1 MISKKII
8 TTSSIETKDFAKD
21 LAKETPV
28 GTIVALIGDLGSG
41 KTTFAQGFAEG
52 LDIYETIVSPTFK
65 LVSEYDG
72 EKCKLIHVDTYRLD
86 SIEDFLNICGED
98 IIRTPGAIILIEWA
112 DKIIDILPA
121 DTVQIY
127 FQRVSKIENE
137 RELTINTL
145 SE

>member
-8 TTSSIETKDFAKD
+8 TRSSIQTKDFAKN
-21 LAKETPV
+21 LAKEIPV
-28 GTIVALIGDLGSG
+28 GTIVALIGELGSG

-52 LDIYETIVSPTFK
+52 LHILESIVSPTFK

-112 DKIIDILPA
+112 DKIIDILPP
-121 DTVQIY
+121 DTIQIH

>member
-8 TTSSIETKDFAKD
+8 TTSSIETKGFAKD

-86 SIEDFLNICGED
+86 SIEEFLNICGED

-112 DKIIDILPA
+112 DKIIDILPP
-121 DTVQIY
+121 DTLQID
-127 FQRVSKIENE
+127 FLRISKIEDE
-137 RELTINTL
+137 RELTLKTL

>member
-1 MISKKII
+1 MVSKKII
-8 TTSSIETKDFAKD
+8 TSSSIETKDFAKN
-21 LAKETPV
+21 LAKEIPV

-52 LDIYETIVSPTFK
+52 LDIFETIVSPTFK

-72 EKCKLIHVDTYRLD
+72 GKCKLIHVDTYRLD
-86 SIEDFLNICGED
+86 SIEEFLNICGED

-112 DKIIDILPA
+112 DKIIDILPPE
-121 DTVQIY
+121 TVQID
-127 FQRVSKIENE
+127 FLRISKIENE
-137 RELTINTL
+137 RELSIKAL

>member
-1 MISKKII
+1 VISKKII
-8 TTSSIETKDFAKD
+8 TSSSIETKDFAKN

-52 LDIYETIVSPTFK
+52 LDILESIVSPTFK

-112 DKIIDILPA
+112 DKIIDILPP
-121 DTVQIY
+121 DTLQID
-127 FQRVSKIENE
+127 FLRISEIENE
-137 RELTINTL
+137 RELTIKTL

>member
-1 MISKKII
+1 VISKKII
-8 TTSSIETKDFAKD
+8 TTSSIETKDFAKN
-21 LAKETPV
+21 LAKEIPV
-28 GTIVALIGDLGSG
+28 GTIVALIGELGSG

-52 LDIYETIVSPTFK
+52 LHILESIVSPTFK

-121 DTVQIY
+121 DTVKIY

>member
-1 MISKKII
+1 MASEQILTGSA
-8 TTSSIETKDFAKD
+8 IETKNFAKNF
-21 LAKETPV
+21 AKELRI

-52 LDIYETIVSPTFK
+52 LDIFESIVSPTFK

-86 SIEDFLNICGED
+86 GIEDFLNICGED

-112 DKIIDILPA
+112 DKIIDILPPE
-121 DTVQIY
+121 TVQIN
-127 FQRVSKIENE
+127 FQRVLNTEND
-137 RELTINTL
+137 RELIINAL

>member
-1 MISKKII
+1 VISKKII
-8 TTSSIETKDFAKD
+8 TRSSIQTKDFAKN
-21 LAKETPV
+21 LAKEIPV
-28 GTIVALIGDLGSG
+28 GTIVALIGELGSG

-52 LDIYETIVSPTFK
+52 LHILESIVSPTFK

-112 DKIIDILPA
+112 DKIIDILPP
-121 DTVQIY
+121 DTVQIH

>member
-1 MISKKII
+1 MASEQILTRSA
-8 TTSSIETKDFAKD
+8 IETKNLAKN
-21 LAKETPV
+21 LAKELPV

-52 LDIYETIVSPTFK
+52 LDIFESIVSPTFK

-86 SIEDFLNICGED
+86 GIEDFLNICGED

-112 DKIIDILPA
+112 DKIIDILPPE
-121 DTVQIY
+121 TVQIN
-127 FQRVSKIENE
+127 FQRVLNTEND
-137 RELTINTL
+137 RELIINTL

>member
-8 TTSSIETKDFAKD
+8 TRSSIQTKDFAKN
-21 LAKETPV
+21 LAKEIPV
-28 GTIVALIGDLGSG
+28 GTIVALIGELGSG

-52 LDIYETIVSPTFK
+52 LHILESIVSPTFK

-112 DKIIDILPA
+112 DKIIDILPP
-121 DTVQIY
+121 DTIQIH

-137 RELTINTL
+137 RELNINTL

>member
-1 MISKKII
+1 MLSEKIH
-8 TTSSIETKDFAKD
+8 TRSASETKDYAKN
-21 LAKETPV
+21 LAKKLDI
-28 GTIVALIGDLGSG
+28 GTVVALIGNLGSG

-52 LDIYETIVSPTFK
+52 LNIFESIVSPTFK

-72 EKCKLIHVDTYRLD
+72 DNCKLIHVDTYRLD

-112 DKIIDILPA
+112 DKIIDILPP
-121 DTVQIY
+121 DTIQIH

>member
-1 MISKKII
+1 MVSKKII
-8 TTSSIETKDFAKD
+8 TSSSIETKDFAKN
-21 LAKETPV
+21 LAKEIPV

-52 LDIYETIVSPTFK
+52 LDIYESIVSPTFK

-72 EKCKLIHVDTYRLD
+72 GKCKLIHVDTYRLD
-86 SIEDFLNICGED
+86 SIEEFLNICGED

-112 DKIIDILPA
+112 DKIIDILPPE
-121 DTVQIY
+121 TVQID
-127 FQRVSKIENE
+127 FLRISKIENE
-137 RELTINTL
+137 RELSIKAL

>member
-1 MISKKII
+1 M
-8 TTSSIETKDFAKD
+8 
-21 LAKETPV
+21 AKEIPI
-28 GTIVALIGDLGSG
+28 GTIVALIGELGSG

-52 LDIYETIVSPTFK
+52 LHIFESIVSPTFK

-86 SIEDFLNICGED
+86 SIEEFLNICGED

-112 DKIIDILPA
+112 DKIIDILPP
-121 DTVQIY
+121 DTVQIH

>member
-1 MISKKII
+1 MISKKIL
-8 TTSSIETKDFAKD
+8 TRSSIQTKD
-21 LAKETPV
+21 LAKNMAKEIPI
-28 GTIVALIGDLGSG
+28 GTIVALIGELGSG

-52 LDIYETIVSPTFK
+52 LHILESIVSPTFK

-112 DKIIDILPA
+112 DKIIDILPP
-121 DTVQIY
+121 DTVQIH

>member
-1 MISKKII
+1 MISKKIL
-8 TTSSIETKDFAKD
+8 TRSSIQTKD
-21 LAKETPV
+21 LAKNMAKEIPI
-28 GTIVALIGDLGSG
+28 GTIVALIGELGSG

-52 LDIYETIVSPTFK
+52 LHIFESIVSPTFK
-65 LVSEYDG
+65 LVSEYEG

-112 DKIIDILPA
+112 DKIIDILPP
-121 DTVQIY
+121 DTVQIH

>member
-1 MISKKII
+1 MISKKVL
-8 TTSSIETKDFAKD
+8 TRSSIQTKDFAKN
-21 LAKETPV
+21 LAKEIPV
-28 GTIVALIGDLGSG
+28 GTIVALIGELGSG

-52 LDIYETIVSPTFK
+52 LHILESIVSPTFK

-112 DKIIDILPA
+112 DKIIDILPP
-121 DTVQIY
+121 DTIQIH

>member
-1 MISKKII
+1 VISKKII
-8 TTSSIETKDFAKD
+8 TTSSIETKDFAKN
-21 LAKETPV
+21 LAKEIPV
-28 GTIVALIGDLGSG
+28 GTIVALIGELGSG

-52 LDIYETIVSPTFK
+52 LYILESIVSPTFK

-121 DTVQIY
+121 DTVQIH
-127 FQRVSKIENE
+127 FQRVSKIEND

>member
-8 TTSSIETKDFAKD
+8 TSSSIETKDFAKN
-21 LAKETPV
+21 LAKKTPV

-52 LDIYETIVSPTFK
+52 LDILESIVSPTFK

-98 IIRTPGAIILIEWA
+98 IMRTPGAIILIEWA
-112 DKIIDILPA
+112 DKIIDILPP
-121 DTVQIY
+121 DTVQID
-127 FQRVSKIENE
+127 FLRISEIENE
-137 RELTINTL
+137 RELTIKTL

>member
-8 TTSSIETKDFAKD
+8 TTSSIETKGFAKD

-72 EKCKLIHVDTYRLD
+72 RKCKLIHVDTYRLD
-86 SIEDFLNICGED
+86 SIEEFLNICGED

-112 DKIIDILPA
+112 DKIIDILPP
-121 DTVQIY
+121 DTLQID
-127 FQRVSKIENE
+127 FLRISKIEDE
-137 RELTINTL
+137 RELTLKTL

>member
-1 MISKKII
+1 M
-8 TTSSIETKDFAKD
+8 
-21 LAKETPV
+21 AKEIPI
-28 GTIVALIGDLGSG
+28 GTIVALIGELGSG

-52 LDIYETIVSPTFK
+52 LHIFESIVSPTFK
-65 LVSEYDG
+65 LVSEYEG

-112 DKIIDILPA
+112 DKIIDILPP
-121 DTVQIY
+121 DTVQIH

>member
-1 MISKKII
+1 VISKKII
-8 TTSSIETKDFAKD
+8 TRSSIQTKDFAKN
-21 LAKETPV
+21 LAKEIPV
-28 GTIVALIGDLGSG
+28 GTIVALIGELGSG

-52 LDIYETIVSPTFK
+52 LHILESIVSPTFK

-112 DKIIDILPA
+112 DKIIDILPP
-121 DTVQIY
+121 DTVQID
-127 FQRVSKIENE
+127 FLRISKIEDE
-137 RELTINTL
+137 RELTIKTL

>member
-8 TTSSIETKDFAKD
+8 TRSSIQTKDFAKN
-21 LAKETPV
+21 LAKEIPV
-28 GTIVALIGDLGSG
+28 GTIVALIGELGSG

-52 LDIYETIVSPTFK
+52 LHIFESIVSPTFK
-65 LVSEYDG
+65 LVSEYEG

-112 DKIIDILPA
+112 DKIIDILPP
-121 DTVQIY
+121 DTVQIH

>member
-8 TTSSIETKDFAKD
+8 TTSSIETKDFAKN
-21 LAKETPV
+21 LAKEIPV
-28 GTIVALIGDLGSG
+28 GTIVALIGELGSG

-52 LDIYETIVSPTFK
+52 LYILESIVSPTFK

-98 IIRTPGAIILIEWA
+98 IIRTPGAIILIERA

>member
-1 MISKKII
+1 VASEQILTGSA
-8 TTSSIETKDFAKD
+8 IETKNFAKNF
-21 LAKETPV
+21 AKELPV

-52 LDIYETIVSPTFK
+52 LDIFESIVSPTFK

-86 SIEDFLNICGED
+86 GIEDFLNICGED

-112 DKIIDILPA
+112 DKIIDILPPE
-121 DTVQIY
+121 TVQIN
-127 FQRVSKIENE
+127 FQRVLNTEND
-137 RELTINTL
+137 RELIIKAL

>member
-86 SIEDFLNICGED
+86 SIEEFLNICGED
-98 IIRTPGAIILIEWA
+98 IIRMPGAIILIEWA
-112 DKIIDILPA
+112 DKIVNLPDDI
-121 DTVQIY
+121 IKINIKIIGENK
-127 FQRVSKIENE
+127 RNIKIE
-137 RELTINTL
+137 
-145 SE
+145 

>member
-1 MISKKII
+1 MQKN
-8 TTSSIETKDFAKD
+8 FAKE
-21 LAKETPV
+21 LPV

-52 LDIYETIVSPTFK
+52 LDIFESIVSPTFK
-65 LVSEYDG
+65 LVNEYDG

-86 SIEDFLNICGED
+86 GIEDFLNICGED

-112 DKIIDILPA
+112 DKIIDILPPE
-121 DTVQIY
+121 TVQIN
-127 FQRVSKIENE
+127 FQRVSNTEND
-137 RELTINTL
+137 RELIINAL

>member
-1 MISKKII
+1 MVSKKII
-8 TTSSIETKDFAKD
+8 TSSSIETKDFAKN
-21 LAKETPV
+21 LAKEIPV

-52 LDIYETIVSPTFK
+52 LDIFETIVSPTFK

-72 EKCKLIHVDTYRLD
+72 GKCKLIHVDTYRLD

-112 DKIIDILPA
+112 DKIIDILPP
-121 DTVQIY
+121 DTVQIH

>member
-1 MISKKII
+1 VISKKII
-8 TTSSIETKDFAKD
+8 TSSSIETKDFAKN
-21 LAKETPV
+21 LAKKTPV

-52 LDIYETIVSPTFK
+52 LDILESIVSPTFK

-98 IIRTPGAIILIEWA
+98 IMRTPGAIILIEWA
-112 DKIIDILPA
+112 DKIIDILPP
-121 DTVQIY
+121 DTVQID
-127 FQRVSKIENE
+127 FLRISEIENE
-137 RELTINTL
+137 RELTIKTL

>member
-1 MISKKII
+1 VISKKII
-8 TTSSIETKDFAKD
+8 TSSSIETKDYAKN
-21 LAKETPV
+21 LAKKTPV

-52 LDIYETIVSPTFK
+52 LDILESIVSPTFK

-112 DKIIDILPA
+112 DKIIDILPP
-121 DTVQIY
+121 DTVQID
-127 FQRVSKIENE
+127 FLRISKIENE
-137 RELTINTL
+137 RELTMKTL

>member
-1 MISKKII
+1 MVSKKII
-8 TTSSIETKDFAKD
+8 TSSSIETKDFAKN
-21 LAKETPV
+21 LAKGIPV

-52 LDIYETIVSPTFK
+52 LDIYESIVSPTFK

-72 EKCKLIHVDTYRLD
+72 GKCKLIHVDTYRLD
-86 SIEDFLNICGED
+86 SVEEFLNICGED

-112 DKIIDILPA
+112 DKIIDILPPE
-121 DTVQIY
+121 TVQID
-127 FQRVSKIENE
+127 FLRISKIENE
-137 RELTINTL
+137 RELSIKVL

>member
-1 MISKKII
+1 VISKKIV
-8 TTSSIETKDFAKD
+8 TSSSIETKDFAKN
-21 LAKETPV
+21 LAKKTPV

-52 LDIYETIVSPTFK
+52 LDILESIVSPTFK

-98 IIRTPGAIILIEWA
+98 IMRTPGAIILIEWA
-112 DKIIDILPA
+112 DKIIDILPP
-121 DTVQIY
+121 DTVQID
-127 FQRVSKIENE
+127 FLRISKIENE
-137 RELTINTL
+137 RELTMKTL